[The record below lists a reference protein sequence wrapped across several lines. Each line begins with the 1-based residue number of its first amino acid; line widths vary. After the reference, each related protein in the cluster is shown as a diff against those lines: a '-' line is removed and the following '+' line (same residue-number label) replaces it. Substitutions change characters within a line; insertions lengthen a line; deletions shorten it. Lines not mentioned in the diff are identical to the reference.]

1 MTRWLYLARFFLVVP
16 PMPLLMVGAFL
27 VATGVSAAVIVV
39 EPSRASGA
47 LTPVLLLQL
56 FACSSGFDVPARR
69 GHYDLLLTHGE
80 ARRRVIVAHWA
91 ASALPGVLC
100 WLLLAILG
108 YTTNSGDSRTAL
120 FNRGTLVAI
129 ILVST
134 IPWAT
139 TSRLPRF
146 SGAIGWLLIV
156 AMLSLAAPRML
167 AIDLSASFEGRNEW
181 LQATWAV
188 LVYPPLLVGQSLG
201 GRETLVVLPGLL
213 FALAGLLVAI
223 WSIDRRD
230 IPLEAAQ

>member
-47 LTPVLLLQL
+47 LTPILLLQL

-129 ILVST
+129 
-134 IPWAT
+134 
-139 TSRLPRF
+139 
-146 SGAIGWLLIV
+146 
-156 AMLSLAAPRML
+156 
-167 AIDLSASFEGRNEW
+167 
-181 LQATWAV
+181 
-188 LVYPPLLVGQSLG
+188 
-201 GRETLVVLPGLL
+201 
-213 FALAGLLVAI
+213 AGLR
-223 WSIDRRD
+223 SG
-230 IPLEAAQ
+230 Q

>member
-1 MTRWLYLARFFLVVP
+1 MTRWLYLVRFFLVVP
-16 PMPLLMVGAFL
+16 PMPLLMIGALL
-27 VATGVSAAVIVV
+27 VATGVSGAVIVV

-47 LTPVLLLQL
+47 LTPILLLQL

-120 FNRGTLVAI
+120 FNRGTLAAI

-146 SGAIGWLLIV
+146 SGAIGWLLVV
-156 AMLSLAAPRML
+156 ALLSLAAPRML

-223 WSIDRRD
+223 WSINRRD

>member
-16 PMPLLMVGAFL
+16 PMPLLMVGGLF

-39 EPSRASGA
+39 EHSRASGA
-47 LTPVLLLQL
+47 LTPILLLQL

-80 ARRRVIVAHWA
+80 ARRGIIVAHWA
-91 ASALPGVLC
+91 ASAFPGVLC
-100 WLLLAILG
+100 WLALAIVD
-108 YTTNSGDSRTAL
+108 YTSNSGDSRAAL
-120 FNRGTLVAI
+120 FNRGTLSAV

-139 TSRLPRF
+139 TVRLPRF

-156 AMLSLAAPRML
+156 AILSLAAPRLL
-167 AIDLSASFEGRNEW
+167 ARDMSASIVGWNEW
-181 LQATWAV
+181 LKASGAV
-188 LVYPPLLVGQSLG
+188 LAYPPLLVGQDLG
-201 GRETLVVLPGLL
+201 GRQTLVVPGLL
-213 FALAGLLVAI
+213 FAMSTLLIAC
-223 WSIDRRD
+223 WSINRRD

>member
-16 PMPLLMVGAFL
+16 PMPLLMV
-27 VATGVSAAVIVV
+27 VATIISVGVIVV
-39 EPSRASGA
+39 EPSRVSGV
-47 LTPVLLLQL
+47 LTPILLLQL

-80 ARRRVIVAHWA
+80 TRRRVIVAHWA

-100 WLLLAILG
+100 CLLLAIVD
-108 YTTNSGDSRTAL
+108 YTAGGGESRGAL
-120 FNRGTLVAI
+120 LNGGTLSAV

-139 TSRLPRF
+139 TVRLPRF

-156 AMLSLAAPRML
+156 ATLSLVAPRML
-167 AIDLSASFEGRNEW
+167 AVDVSASIPGWNDW
-181 LQATWAV
+181 SKAAWAV

-201 GRETLVVLPGLL
+201 GAGTLIVVPGLL
-213 FALAGLLVAI
+213 FALVALLVAF
-223 WSIDRRD
+223 WSVNRRD

>member
-16 PMPLLMVGAFL
+16 PMPLLMVGALL

-47 LTPVLLLQL
+47 LTPILLLQL

-120 FNRGTLVAI
+120 FNRGTLAAV

-156 AMLSLAAPRML
+156 ALLSLAAPRML

-181 LQATWAV
+181 LQAAWAV

-213 FALAGLLVAI
+213 FALAGLLAAI
-223 WSIDRRD
+223 WSINRRD